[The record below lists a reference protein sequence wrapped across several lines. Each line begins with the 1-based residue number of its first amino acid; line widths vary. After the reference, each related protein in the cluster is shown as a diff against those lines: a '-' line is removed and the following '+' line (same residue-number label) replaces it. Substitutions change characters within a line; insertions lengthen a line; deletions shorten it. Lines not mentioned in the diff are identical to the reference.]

1 MSQFI
6 TNGEKL
12 KEASTFHRK
21 IYMCGFTSHTD
32 KICCFYKEM
41 STQYLKTKAQILYQT
56 LFDSIIY
63 DISFKNHELDFSHI
77 ENKSEAI
84 NF

>member
-1 MSQFI
+1 
-6 TNGEKL
+6 
-12 KEASTFHRK
+12 
-21 IYMCGFTSHTD
+21 MCGFTSHTD

-41 STQYLKTKAQILYQT
+41 STQYLKTKARILYQT

>member
-1 MSQFI
+1 M
-6 TNGEKL
+6 L
-12 KEASTFHRK
+12 KSKPRYSIGSYSSES
-21 IYMCGFTSHTD
+21 MCGFTSHTD